1 MRNPTILPDA
11 AYGRMVVGT
20 VLVTIATIMSLTDSA
35 GQPSCIVGL
44 GLGLGVVA
52 SAVLPVGMDVS
63 LGRYDARRI
72 ACYYLGLTCLL
83 MAVDLPAAAIASA
96 MIGD

>member
-20 VLVTIATIMSLTDSA
+20 ALVAIAAVLSLTDSA
-35 GQPSCIVGL
+35 RQPSCIVGI

-52 SAVLPVGMDVS
+52 SAILPVGMDVS
-63 LGRYDARRI
+63 LGRYDPKRV

-83 MAVDLPAAAIASA
+83 QAMALPAMAVFCAI
-96 MIGD
+96 IGD